1 MILPKEIA
9 TNAKMYYD
17 QYVRYMT
24 EKFAKGELDPVL
36 NNMYRIKYVAMANV
50 EPVDIATP
58 STTYQKDE
66 CIFVANS
73 ITDRMIEEFGDVD
86 IPMLSTGIAT
96 NSPTGLR
103 YYVLSV
109 PQVHN
114 KIQEV
119 IELLY
124 KIGIQCD
131 APVELEYLMMN
142 RTPSDIGEL
151 YV

>member
-1 MILPKEIA
+1 M
-9 TNAKMYYD
+9 
-17 QYVRYMT
+17 
-24 EKFAKGELDPVL
+24 
-36 NNMYRIKYVAMANV
+36 NV
-50 EPVDIATP
+50 YL
-58 STTYQKDE
+58 S
-66 CIFVANS
+66 
-73 ITDRMIEEFGDVD
+73 IEEFGDVD